1 MSSQLLKDLIVLT
14 VWTVAMGFC
23 IVNEKEL
30 ITLERKLWRKIKK
43 YAKAFIKS
51 LICCAR
57 DLFAPV
63 PETDKQREARFNS
76 GAEAGNELYSEG
88 K

>member
-1 MSSQLLKDLIVLT
+1 MTDQMLKDLIVLT
-14 VWTVAMGFC
+14 VWTVAIGFC

-30 ITLERKLWRKIKK
+30 IKLERKLWRKIKK
-43 YAKAFIKS
+43 YARVFIKS

-88 K
+88 N

>member
-1 MSSQLLKDLIVLT
+1 MTNQLLKDFIVLT
-14 VWTVAMGFC
+14 CWTVAIGFC

-30 ITLERKLWRKIKK
+30 IKLEHKLWRKIKK
-43 YAKAFIKS
+43 YVRAFIKS

-88 K
+88 N

>member
-1 MSSQLLKDLIVLT
+1 MSYQLLKDFIVLT
-14 VWTVAMGFC
+14 CWTVAIGFC

-30 ITLERKLWRKIKK
+30 IKLERKLWRKIKK
-43 YAKAFIKS
+43 YVRAFIKS

>member
-1 MSSQLLKDLIVLT
+1 MTDQMLKDLIVLT
-14 VWTVAMGFC
+14 VWTVAIGFC

-30 ITLERKLWRKIKK
+30 IKLERKLWRKIKK
-43 YAKAFIKS
+43 YVRAFIKS

-88 K
+88 N

>member
-1 MSSQLLKDLIVLT
+1 MTDQMLKDLIVLT

-30 ITLERKLWRKIKK
+30 IKLERKLWRKIKK
-43 YAKAFIKS
+43 YVRAFIKS

-88 K
+88 N

>member
-1 MSSQLLKDLIVLT
+1 MSYQLLKDFIVLT
-14 VWTVAMGFC
+14 CWTLAIGFC
-23 IVNEKEL
+23 IVNEKWL
-30 ITLERKLWRKIKK
+30 IKLERKLWRKIKK
-43 YAKAFIKS
+43 YVRVFIKS

-76 GAEAGNELYSEG
+76 GAEAGNELYSEDN
-88 K
+88 